1 MLIQLRAASPY
12 SVKEYDRKLMG
23 FCGFA
28 EDFTDFSDFFTLWK
42 EIRTL
47 RLHPNQ
53 WVLSHSSCADKR
65 TLFLKALACD

>member
-28 EDFTDFSDFFTLWK
+28 EDFTDFSDFFMLWK
-42 EIRTL
+42 EIRSQT
-47 RLHPNQ
+47 
-53 WVLSHSSCADKR
+53 SSQPVGAFTFKLC
-65 TLFLKALACD
+65 